1 LFTRTITVRFCGLRI
16 AFPTKDGHRM
26 HALSLRRA
34 PDGRQRWFVAGILV
48 LFIGLSVQ
56 YSLKVLSH
64 RSAFERWREQILQM
78 EEGTDIQ
85 EKYNYPNPPIMAL
98 LLEPLVQLPPLAG
111 ALCWF
116 YLKVGMTLLAIHWA
130 FSLVERP
137 ERPFPAWGKALAVLL
152 SLRPI
157 MGDLT
162 HGNVNLFILFL
173 VMGTLYAFRRRRD
186 FTAGVTLALAI
197 ACKVTPALLLPYFLW
212 KRAWKTVAGCGVG
225 LVFFFWL
232 VPGSLLGME
241 ENARYLK
248 SWVEHMI
255 LPYVVGGEV
264 TTDHNNQS
272 LPGLVH
278 RMLTHSPSFS
288 TYVENRY
295 TPVEYRNVLDLPV
308 SWARLLVK
316 ACMGLFGLAILWCC
330 RAPTQS
336 RRGWRLAAEYSLVLL
351 GMLLFSE
358 RTWKHHCVTLLL
370 PFTVLVYYLAA
381 CRPSPRLRWYLVG
394 TLAIV
399 VLLMTTTSTGLVNDL
414 ERAAK
419 LAQAYGAY
427 IWAYLLLAVALV
439 TILRRQEDQQKP
451 QLASD
456 LTRARIYAVAAD
468 RMEPAP
474 SLR

>member
-1 LFTRTITVRFCGLRI
+1 MDTSLLRP
-16 AFPTKDGHRM
+16 AAD
-26 HALSLRRA
+26 A
-34 PDGRQRWFVAGILV
+34 RQRWFVAGILA

-56 YSLKVLSH
+56 YSVKVLGH

-85 EKYNYPNPPIMAL
+85 QKFNYPNPPIMAL
-98 LLEPLVQLPPLAG
+98 LLEPFVQLPPPVG

-116 YLKVGMTLLAIHWA
+116 YLKVVMALLAIHWA

-137 ERPFPAWGKALAVLL
+137 ERPFPAWGKAVAVLL

-173 VMGTLYAFRRRRD
+173 IMGTLYAFRRRRD
-186 FTAGVTLALAI
+186 FTAGITLALAI
-197 ACKVTPALLLPYFLW
+197 ACKITPALLVPYFLW
-212 KRAWKTVAGCGVG
+212 KRAWKALAGCGVG
-225 LVFFFWL
+225 LVLFFWL
-232 VPGSLLGME
+232 VPGSLLGMA
-241 ENARYLK
+241 ENARYLH
-248 SWVEHMI
+248 SWVERMI

-272 LPGLVH
+272 LPGLLQ

-288 TYVENRY
+288 TYVDNKY
-295 TPVEYRNVLDLPV
+295 TPVEYRNILDLPAGWV
-308 SWARLLVK
+308 RWLVK
-316 ACMGLFGLAILWCC
+316 GCMALFALTVLWCC
-330 RAPTQS
+330 RTSTAS
-336 RRGWRLAAEYSLVLL
+336 RRSWRLAAEYSLILL

-381 CRPSPRLRWYLVG
+381 CRPSARLRWYLVG
-394 TLAIV
+394 TL
-399 VLLMTTTSTGLVNDL
+399 VLVFVLMTTTSTGLVNDL

-419 LAQAYGAY
+419 LAQTYGAY
-427 IWAYLLLAVALV
+427 IWAYLLLAAALV
-439 TILRRQEDQQKP
+439 VLLKQPDRIPETQKSGAFSGTK
-451 QLASD
+451 QRDYVLAPAAAQD
-456 LTRARIYAVAAD
+456 AVLAA
-468 RMEPAP
+468 PT
-474 SLR
+474 SGS

>member
-1 LFTRTITVRFCGLRI
+1 LRTTEIEITPS
-16 AFPTKDGHRM
+16 AKDGPGM
-26 HALSLRRA
+26 DAPTFLRSRSA
-34 PDGRQRWFVAGILV
+34 PRQRWFVAGLLL

-56 YSLKVLSH
+56 YSLKVLNH

-78 EEGTDIQ
+78 EDGTDIQ
-85 EKYNYPNPPIMAL
+85 EKFNYPNPPIMAL

-116 YLKVGMTLLAIHWA
+116 YLKVAMTLLAIHWA

-137 ERPFPAWGKALAVLL
+137 ERPFPAWGKALTVLL

-173 VMGTLYAFRRRRD
+173 VLGTLYAFRRRRD
-186 FTAGVTLALAI
+186 FTAGITLALAI
-197 ACKVTPALLLPYFLW
+197 ACKVTPALLVPYFVW
-212 KRAWKTVAGCGVG
+212 KRAWKTLAGCMLG
-225 LVFFFWL
+225 LGLFFWL

-241 ENARYLK
+241 ENARYLH

-278 RMLTHSPSFS
+278 RMVTHSPSFS
-288 TYVENRY
+288 TYVNNLY
-295 TPVEYRNVLDLPV
+295 TPVEYRNVLDLPPA
-308 SWARLLVK
+308 WARLLVK
-316 ACMGLFGLAILWCC
+316 GCMAVFAALVLWTC
-330 RAPTQS
+330 RTPTFS
-336 RRGWRLAAEYSLVLL
+336 RRNWRLAAEYSLILL

-381 CRPSPRLRWYLVG
+381 CRPPARLRVYLIG
-394 TLAIV
+394 TLSAV
-399 VLLMTTTSTGLVNDL
+399 VLLMTTTSTGLVDDL

-427 IWAYLLLAVALV
+427 VWAYVLLAAALV
-439 TILRRQEDQQKP
+439 VILRRQE
-451 QLASD
+451 
-456 LTRARIYAVAAD
+456 
-468 RMEPAP
+468 AP
-474 SLR
+474 KKVMLPGI